1 MVSKH
6 LQLGA
11 TMCGLLMVAG
21 SAGATGKARPM
32 DRTTSSPAATYDN
45 ATTSWYVDAELIVL
59 LEKEVSRKV
68 SAYLQQNGVLR
79 IVDAKVSVDMER
91 RMVMADFGP
100 GFRPGPDEAD
110 MLMHDLAIT
119 LRYYVE
125 KAGLPSVDVDF
136 LFQGKPLKHYYPKE
150 LAVPPQARN
159 DPDNQT
165 VLVSASH
172 GLIRVHPSLDW
183 AYQRPEAFGFRED
196 LITPAY
202 ADELQAVLEARS
214 GVAVTRARNRIDEDH
229 PESNHPWGHM
239 SARYHLK
246 SLLPDR
252 SAIWNSLPNSTDND
266 REVKE
271 DIRARPLYAN
281 HLGVGGMLS
290 LHTNGSD
297 KGDARGAEVYYHADK
312 PGDRELAA
320 SVLCGMRELIH
331 AQPGYESFPLKQEPN
346 SGRHGENRIGT
357 MPSIIVEIAYHSNAE
372 DSAALQDPVFR
383 AASMKGVEKGYRLFR
398 EGKVCAPFV
407 LQPIADVALPAGTSR
422 KITLPFNGNPQ
433 FPVTMEFTTASCS
446 RPGACTPSKTTFT
459 DPAVPVT
466 VDMRCRGS
474 LTGEARWS
482 VVLRDTDGVVTAPVE
497 FQQTCFKPA
506 SPPAA

>member
-1 MVSKH
+1 MTGKLHH
-6 LQLGA
+6 LA
-11 TMCGLLMVAG
+11 TACGLLLTATGVLAAPQTG
-21 SAGATGKARPM
+21 SDGGSSAAEAGATPAE
-32 DRTTSSPAATYDN
+32 TT
-45 ATTSWYVDAELIVL
+45 WYVDAELVPL
-59 LEKEVSRKV
+59 LEMEASRAVSRF
-68 SAYLQQNGVLR
+68 LQTRDELR
-79 IVDAKVSVDMER
+79 IVNVTATIDMSTGTIT
-91 RMVMADFGP
+91 ADFGK
-100 GFRPGPDEAD
+100 GFLPGP
-110 MLMHDLAIT
+110 HDVYAEWFLQELATT
-119 LRYYVE
+119 LRNHAE
-125 KAGLPSVDVDF
+125 RTGLLISHVDF
-136 LFQGKPLKHYYPKE
+136 LFQGKPLKHYYPVE
-150 LAVPPQARN
+150 LAVPPRARV
-159 DPDNQT
+159 DQDNQE
-165 VLVSASH
+165 VLVSAGH
-172 GLIRVHPSLDW
+172 GLIRVHPSQRW
-183 AYQRPEAFGFRED
+183 EYQRPDAFGYRED

-202 ADELQAVLEARS
+202 GKALQQFIEARS
-214 GVAVTRARNRIDEDH
+214 RHRVHRARSRSQEMH
-229 PESNHPWGHM
+229 PESSQPWDSM
-239 SARYHLK
+239 SSRYHLK
-246 SLLPDR
+246 ALLPERGDL
-252 SAIWNSLPNSTDND
+252 WNSLPTSTEGN
-266 REVKE
+266 REVNE

-281 HLGVGGMLS
+281 DLNVGAMIS
-290 LHTNGSD
+290 LHTNGSESP
-297 KGDARGAEVYYHADK
+297 ATRGLEVFYHEDK
-312 PGDRELAA
+312 PDDRLFAEK
-320 SVLCGMRELIH
+320 VLCGMRELIQ
-331 AQPGYESFPLKQEPN
+331 AQPGYADFPARREA
-346 SGRHGENRIGT
+346 SAGRHGENRIGT

-422 KITLPFNGNPQ
+422 KITLPFDGNPQ